1 MTETAF
7 QASRATPCPLCDRD
21 HYCFLF
27 PSDEGQIIKVVC
39 QWTDTAPEGWD
50 RTGTAKDG
58 RGVFTKQGYRRIQR
72 KHYPEFIHLA
82 PKPVPTDIPQW
93 QDTDPG
99 ERAITVGDLVLFKC
113 GKPQGVWVVQSTR
126 GGNHKGE
133 WKILIK
139 VARPEGGGAME
150 VPESEL
156 AIATHDPATGAKEQ
170 QIEYFYPAING
181 SFQGKVV
188 RIQWT
193 DRRRVYE
200 RFGKTKQ
207 IRPFNWVGRAEEGFW
222 SAGKGDRA
230 WALYRENEAREAIL
244 KGEILFVVAGEQA
257 VETYRQL
264 GLTATTC
271 QGGEANILQ
280 VLDALKDVLRAAKD
294 NGLKPLL
301 VLHPDYDLT
310 GETKFGDL
318 LRECEFAKLPAV
330 MLDPLDLWATMPVGG
345 DIWNLVHQSGTPESD
360 LIRILET
367 AIDQAIDRQEQ
378 EIEARKQRDRWQA
391 PEAYRGELGYWK
403 EDAETGRRYFR
414 PQADFD
420 FQVEREL
427 ISEDGGGLVLQVK
440 RTDDSSQRR
449 VYLKSSD
456 YGTVQSFVGALKK
469 SLGGGVVCNLSNYAL
484 QSLIR
489 VRLHEY
495 RVTRQ
500 GKAYRLVDRIGQQ
513 ADGTWVFRSSQFNRR
528 GEPTTEEKSLWVY
541 NPEITGEETYFKC
554 PVIHEQ
560 NPDALKNLVNAMQR
574 AFGSNFA
581 PALLTLGYA
590 AAGVNY
596 QEIQEKEGS
605 FPILNLYGDPGSG
618 KTTAAECALSLIGQH
633 KEGMMV
639 EVSVSAAYER
649 LKLAGGLLHCLDDP
663 KRDESLDEFLK
674 GFYNAKPRV
683 VRGRESAGFNSQ
695 KPHSP
700 LMVTSNHACGE
711 NSAATQSRL
720 IRIFFPKAQDGE
732 AEAFRELPALQA
744 IASGCFTQ
752 LVKLGYPA
760 TEVYALEQELLPH
773 LPNAH
778 IRIAKSLALLLCYSI
793 KVAELANIP
802 PEIVKRY
809 VIDVVCAQVNDPDE
823 SGDSLRDFLEK
834 VFALQSE
841 SKIGEWNC
849 RWIDKDDGRRVLAI
863 YLPGVWAALD
873 REFKV
878 SYNRRIVE
886 SLLLNQGIDKTRA
899 HFHADEDQSRAYY
912 RARLTASNDFPP
924 NPPDRTSRWCYEL
937 PENFLREYSEKNSRS
952 PRSPEP
958 EKVPESPTAIEE
970 ALVISLDHQR
980 SPEITKREEGAP
992 QKEAGDLFEVAG
1004 DRLATGAIANEKPD
1018 PPTVST
1024 PSEGFGDLG
1033 DRINAPTHA
1042 EVGSSEDV
1050 SKDPSIYVEDFA
1062 KGGNAVSMHK
1072 DQIEVG
1078 DTVVIH
1084 AAALWHQK
1092 GSDPLPWEAVPRSY
1106 RDAPEVPLSV
1116 LSDTNLFRDLI
1127 SPSEVLSISQDG
1139 QRVRVRTAK
1148 GRIGVFKAVE
1158 MNVLRKGETR

>member
-1 MTETAF
+1 MTEVATAF
-7 QASRATPCPLCDRD
+7 QATAQNHCPLCDRD
-21 HYCFLF
+21 HYCYLF
-27 PSDEGQIIKVVC
+27 PDDAGQIIKAIC
-39 QWTDTAPEGWD
+39 QWTEEPPEGWD
-50 RTGTAKDG
+50 KTGIAKDG
-58 RGVFTKQGYRRIQR
+58 RGIFTKQGYRRIQR
-72 KHYPEFIHLA
+72 KHYPEFIQLH
-82 PKPVPTDIPQW
+82 PKPVPSDIPQW

-99 ERAITVGDLVLFKC
+99 ERAIASGDLVLFKS
-113 GKPQGVWVVQSTR
+113 GKPQGIWVVNGTR
-126 GGNHKGE
+126 GANHKGQ
-133 WKILIK
+133 WQILVK
-139 VARPEGGGAME
+139 VARLEGGGATE

-156 AIATHDPATGAKEQ
+156 AIANHDPVTGAREK
-170 QIEYFYPAING
+170 QIEYFYPAVDG
-181 SFQGKVV
+181 SSHGKVA
-188 RIQWT
+188 RTQWT

-200 RFGKTKQ
+200 KFRKTKQ
-207 IRPFNWVGRAEEGFW
+207 IRPFHWLGRSEEGFW
-222 SAGKGDRA
+222 SAGKGDKN
-230 WALYRENEAREAIL
+230 WELYRESEAREAIL
-244 KGEILFVVAGEQA
+244 KGEILFIVAGEQA
-257 VETYRQL
+257 VETYREL

-280 VLDALKDVLRAAKD
+280 VIDILKDCVRTAKD
-294 NGLKPLL
+294 SGVKPLL
-301 VLHPDYDLT
+301 VLHPDHDLT

-318 LRECEFAKLPAV
+318 LRECEFNKLPAV
-330 MLDPLDLWATMPVGG
+330 ILEPTDLWAELPAGG
-345 DIWNLVHQSGTPESD
+345 DIWNVVYQSGIPED
-360 LIRILET
+360 NLIRVLET
-367 AIDQAIDRQEQ
+367 AIDHAIDRQEQ

-403 EDAETGRRYFR
+403 EDAESGRRYFR

-456 YGTVQSFVGALKK
+456 YGTVQSFIGALKK

-495 RVTRQ
+495 RVTRR
-500 GKAYRLVDRIGQQ
+500 GKAYRLIDRIGQQ
-513 ADGTWVFRSSQFNRR
+513 ADGTWVFRSSQFNRH
-528 GEPTTEEKSLWVY
+528 GEPTSEENSLWVW

-554 PVIHEQ
+554 PTIHEQ

-618 KTTAAECALSLIGQH
+618 KTTAAECALALIGQH

-683 VRGRESAGFNSQ
+683 VRGREASGFNSQ

-720 IRIFFPKAQDGE
+720 IRIFFPKVQDGE
-732 AEAFRELPALQA
+732 GDAFRELPALQA

-752 LVKLGYPA
+752 LVKLGYPSQ
-760 TEVYALEQELLPH
+760 EVYTLEQELLPH

-793 KVAELANIP
+793 KVAELADVP

-809 VIDVVCAQVNDPDE
+809 VIETVCAQVNDPDE
-823 SGDSLRDFLEK
+823 SGDSLRDFFEK
-834 VFALQSE
+834 LFALQSE

-849 RWIDKDDGRRVLAI
+849 RWIEKEDGHRVLAI
-863 YLPGVWAALD
+863 YLPGVWGALD

-878 SYNRRIVE
+878 SYNRRIIE
-886 SLLLNQGIDKTRA
+886 SLLLNQGIEKDRA
-899 HFHADEDQSRAYY
+899 NFHADEDQSRAYY
-912 RARLTASNDFPP
+912 RAKLTAPDGTFVNQ
-924 NPPDRTSRWCYEL
+924 PDRRTRWCFPI
-937 PENFLREYSEKNSRS
+937 PEQFLQEYSEKNSRS
-952 PRSPEP
+952 SRSSGL
-958 EKVPESPTAIEE
+958 EKEAESLTESSDDVDD
-970 ALVISLDHQR
+970 LLNHQR
-980 SPEITKREEGAP
+980 SSNVIKEGADDLSGGTDDISMTRQIITSTP
-992 QKEAGDLFEVAG
+992 GTARGSPTFKGLDDLDDLGNTPPHAEPLNGSVPIDTSYGDLQ
-1004 DRLATGAIANEKPD
+1004 DLW
-1018 PPTVST
+1018 PPNS
-1024 PSEGFGDLG
+1024 
-1033 DRINAPTHA
+1033 
-1042 EVGSSEDV
+1042 
-1050 SKDPSIYVEDFA
+1050 
-1062 KGGNAVSMHK
+1062 
-1072 DQIEVG
+1072 
-1078 DTVVIH
+1078 
-1084 AAALWHQK
+1084 
-1092 GSDPLPWEAVPRSY
+1092 
-1106 RDAPEVPLSV
+1106 
-1116 LSDTNLFRDLI
+1116 
-1127 SPSEVLSISQDG
+1127 
-1139 QRVRVRTAK
+1139 
-1148 GRIGVFKAVE
+1148 
-1158 MNVLRKGETR
+1158 

>member
-1 MTETAF
+1 MTETTF
-7 QASRATPCPLCDRD
+7 QASRQTPCPLCERD

-27 PSDEGQIIKVVC
+27 QDEAGQLVKAIC
-39 QWTDTAPEGWD
+39 QWTETAPEGWD
-50 RTGTAKDG
+50 RTGLAKDG
-58 RGVFTKQGYRRIQR
+58 RGIFTRQGYRKTQR
-72 KHYPEFIHLA
+72 KHYPEFIQLH
-82 PKPVPTDIPQW
+82 PKPIPADIPQW

-99 ERAITVGDLVLFKC
+99 ERAITAGDLVLFKC
-113 GKPQGVWVVQSTR
+113 GKPQGVWVVNSTR
-126 GGNHKGE
+126 GGNYKGQHQ
-133 WKILIK
+133 ILVK
-139 VARPEGGGAME
+139 VARTEGGGAME

-156 AIATHDPATGAKEQ
+156 TIAIHDPVTGAKEQ
-170 QIEYFYPAING
+170 QIEYLYPQHGGIPH
-181 SFQGKVV
+181 GKVI
-188 RIQWT
+188 RAQWT

-200 RFGKTKQ
+200 KFRKTKQ
-207 IRPFNWVGRAEEGFW
+207 IRPSNWVGRSEEGFW
-222 SAGKGDRA
+222 SAGKGDRP
-230 WALYRENEAREAIL
+230 WSLYREAEAKEAIL
-244 KGEILFVVAGEQA
+244 KGEIVFVVAGEQA
-257 VETYRQL
+257 VETYREL

-280 VLDALKDVLRAAKD
+280 VLDILKDTLKTAKED
-294 NGLKPLL
+294 GVKPLL
-301 VLHPDYDLT
+301 VLHPDHDLT

-318 LRECEFAKLPAV
+318 LRECEFGKFPAV
-330 MLDPLDLWATMPVGG
+330 MLEPLDLWKEMPAGG
-345 DIWNLVHQSGTPESD
+345 DIWNVVYQSGIQEDS
-360 LIRILET
+360 LIRTLEI

-391 PEAYRGELGYWK
+391 PESYRGELGYWK
-403 EDAETGRRYFR
+403 EDAESGRRYFR

-495 RVTRQ
+495 RVTRR
-500 GKAYRLVDRIGQQ
+500 GKAYRLIDRIGQQ
-513 ADGTWVFRSSQFNRR
+513 ADGTWVFRASQFNRH
-528 GEPTTEEKSLWVY
+528 GEATSEENSLWVY

-560 NPDALKNLVNAMQR
+560 NPNAIKNLVEVMQR

-590 AAGVNY
+590 AAGVHY

-618 KTTAAECALSLIGQH
+618 KTTAAECGLSLVGQH
-633 KEGMMV
+633 VQGIMR

-674 GFYNAKPRV
+674 GFYNAQPRV
-683 VRGRESAGFNSQ
+683 VRGREASGFNSQ

-720 IRIFFPKAQDGE
+720 IRIFFPKSQDGE
-732 AEAFRELPALQA
+732 AEAFRELPDLQK

-760 TEVYALEQELLPH
+760 TEVYALEQDLLPH

-793 KVAELANIP
+793 KVAELAGIP

-849 RWIDKDDGRRVLAI
+849 RWVDKKDGQRVLAI
-863 YLPGVWAALD
+863 YMPGVWKALD

-878 SYNRRIVE
+878 SYNRRIIE
-886 SLLLNQGIDKTRA
+886 SLLKNLELKNDCRQQ
-899 HFHADEDQSRAYY
+899 FHANEDQSRAYY
-912 RARLTASNDFPP
+912 RAKLTAGEQSPP
-924 NPPDRTSRWCYEL
+924 HEPERILRLCYEL
-937 PENFLREYSEKNSRS
+937 PEDLLREYSDKNSRLTIS
-952 PRSPEP
+952 ISTVSTGSEN
-958 EKVPESPTAIEE
+958 ELESLAMTEE
-970 ALVISLDHQR
+970 ALFTSLDKQT
-980 SPEITKREEGAP
+980 STEI
-992 QKEAGDLFEVAG
+992 
-1004 DRLATGAIANEKPD
+1004 NKPNPVD
-1018 PPTVST
+1018 VST
-1024 PSEGFGDLG
+1024 
-1033 DRINAPTHA
+1033 APFD
-1042 EVGSSEDV
+1042 SPLRPDV
-1050 SKDPSIYVEDFA
+1050 NSANPGRERA
-1062 KGGNAVSMHK
+1062 
-1072 DQIEVG
+1072 
-1078 DTVVIH
+1078 
-1084 AAALWHQK
+1084 
-1092 GSDPLPWEAVPRSY
+1092 
-1106 RDAPEVPLSV
+1106 
-1116 LSDTNLFRDLI
+1116 
-1127 SPSEVLSISQDG
+1127 SPSFWDSVDVVDIKNADTPSLLVSPSS
-1139 QRVRVRTAK
+1139 
-1148 GRIGVFKAVE
+1148 
-1158 MNVLRKGETR
+1158 NVPINTPSTELEDL